1 LKKTAKSAKQPKLN
15 EAINISKRI
24 ILEKSKEA
32 AARKRKNDKNQRK
45 REKIKKTEE
54 KKIEYVQSPS
64 LPQ

>member
-1 LKKTAKSAKQPKLN
+1 LKKTEKSAKQPKLN
-15 EAINISKRI
+15 EAVNISKKI
-24 ILEKSKEA
+24 ILEKSKEV